1 MDEDI
6 DIMKNVKPITKP
18 KNKGLN
24 KIVKPKIIRPK
35 PKNKPKIT

>member
-6 DIMKNVKPITKP
+6 DITKNVKPIKI
-18 KNKGLN
+18 KSLN

-35 PKNKPKIT
+35 PKIT